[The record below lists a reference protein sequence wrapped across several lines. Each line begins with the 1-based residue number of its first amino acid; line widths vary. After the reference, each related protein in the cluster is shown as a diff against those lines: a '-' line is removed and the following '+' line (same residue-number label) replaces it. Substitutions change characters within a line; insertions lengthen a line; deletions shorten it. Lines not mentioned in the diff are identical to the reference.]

1 MPTLKLSQ
9 QKALAGEAVTCG
21 LTVESLVSVKQ
32 AQETEWQLH
41 GYAVPVP
48 LFLGSLGLLLIPA
61 IAVNWWGP
69 GSAHKG
75 ESCPGFVC
83 SLVGS
88 FSSADGGYLHVF
100 AVLCEM
106 TSKNAVPSVRHQGL

>member
-1 MPTLKLSQ
+1 MPALKLSQ

-21 LTVESLVSVKQ
+21 LTLVSVKQ
-32 AQETEWQLH
+32 GQETEWQLH

-48 LFLGSLGLLLIPA
+48 LFFGSLGPLLIPA

-75 ESCPGFVC
+75 ESCPGFVF
-83 SLVGS
+83 SLLGS
-88 FSSADGGYLHVF
+88 FSSTDGGCLHV
-100 AVLCEM
+100 LC
-106 TSKNAVPSVRHQGL
+106 SAL

>member
-48 LFLGSLGLLLIPA
+48 LFLGSLGPLLIPA
-61 IAVNWWGP
+61 IAGNWWGP
-69 GSAHKG
+69 GSAHK
-75 ESCPGFVC
+75 VRVA
-83 SLVGS
+83 LVLS
-88 FSSADGGYLHVF
+88 
-100 AVLCEM
+100 
-106 TSKNAVPSVRHQGL
+106 VPSLAPSVALMEAISMSLQCSVK